1 MGPAPFALRTFKDV
15 IFVLTTPHAL
25 TVKAIS
31 ILMGVFARYVAA
43 LLLDAQFVMIHQFV
57 SPAKKDTTLME
68 YYVGNA
74 PIY

>member
-25 TVKAIS
+25 TGKVIS
-31 ILMGVFARYVAA
+31 ILMGMFARYVAP
-43 LLLDAQFVMIHQFV
+43 LLDAQFVMIHQFV
-57 SPAKKDTTLME
+57 LPAKKDTTLME
-68 YYVGNA
+68 HYVGNA